1 LVAGGAFNPRV
12 FATVIADRDDARQ
25 AHTTPAIKVIVR
37 RAAFR
42 Q

>member
-1 LVAGGAFNPRV
+1 VAGGAFNPRA
-12 FATVIADRDDARQ
+12 FATVLADRDDAPQ
-25 AHTTPAIKVIVR
+25 ALTTPATKVMVR